1 MQTQANSSTAV
12 LDNTGEP
19 TAPGTREIL
28 RGENLRKTFRSGAQ
42 DVTPLAGINLTI
54 ARGEMVAVVGPSGTG
69 KSTLLHLLAALDT
82 PTSGTVYF
90 AGKSLQS
97 FSEAELAEYR
107 NRAVG
112 FVWQRHHLLPDF
124 TAAENVAMPLLVR
137 GVTLAQALRT
147 ADRMARRSRI
157 GRSSRAAWGS
167 AIWGRT
173 ATCGHR
179 ASTGEWSGL
188 TAGRRAYRRPGSTQR
203 RKYFRIDAAAAP
215 VAPVDIHP
223 CHTQHFISPARRPCS
238 DLGTR
243 SSGPGRR
250 SAERFR
256 GTSPAGRR
264 CWGDDSRRP
273 WVTRV

>member
-1 MQTQANSSTAV
+1 MQTQANEHSRPR
-12 LDNTGEP
+12 NTGET

-28 RGENLRKTFRSGAQ
+28 RAENLRKIFRSGAQ
-42 DVTPLAGINLTI
+42 DVTPLAGINLTV

-90 AGKSLQS
+90 GGNSLQS

-137 GVTLAQALRT
+137 GVSLAQALRT
-147 ADRMARRSRI
+147 ATDMARRSRV

-167 AIWGRT
+167 AIRGRT
-173 ATCGHR
+173 TARGDR
-179 ASTGEWSGL
+179 ASAGEWPGL
-188 TAGRRAYRRPGSTQR
+188 TAGRRAYRGSGSTQR
-203 RKYFRIDAAAAP
+203 RKYFRIDAAPAP
-215 VAPVDIHP
+215 VAPVDIDP
-223 CHTQHFISPARRPCS
+223 CDTQSDIGPARRPCS
-238 DLGTR
+238 DSGTR
-243 SSGPGRR
+243 SLAPGAEALSETAAPLPRDA
-250 SAERFR
+250 SAGATTPGER
-256 GTSPAGRR
+256 G
-264 CWGDDSRRP
+264 
-273 WVTRV
+273 